1 MKKLLLLGIM
11 LLGMGGANYAHELDK
26 CVHELDKKITFEE
39 ALISTDPFVI
49 VQDGKVLCGPLSS
62 TDGSLTFKDVT
73 EISDYAYSFKFE
85 DAGEGN
91 YYMNLYNQEATPAS
105 KGYVIAAIWSH
116 TYLSGNKD
124 QEGIEGCGQWTIAE
138 AGEKLYTIRNVGVKN
153 GGYNNK
159 PNGNEGDRT
168 ALGFLAITT
177 DGYWA
182 NHVTH
187 YNTSGTWEFWTLKEV
202 ASVMFFQKN
211 TFDAAL
217 ASTDPYVIV
226 QDEKV
231 LCGPLS
237 STDGSLTFKNINEI
251 YDYAYSF
258 KFEDAGEGNYYMN
271 LYNQE
276 ATPASKG
283 YVIAAV
289 WSHTFLSGNK
299 GQEGIEGCGQ
309 WTIAEAG
316 EKLYTIRNV
325 GVKNGGYNNKPN
337 GNDGDR
343 TALGYLAITTGG
355 YWANHV
361 THYNTSGTWE
371 FWTQKNNRTYSCDK
385 ALDFSDVDGLEA
397 YAITAFNPS
406 TATLTL
412 TKVTKAPANTGLYL
426 VNTNEK
432 FSYKIPVIASADA
445 IEGNLLHASSGT
457 DNLEPTDG
465 SNTNLIFGGTGADRG
480 FHTLSA
486 AGIMGANKAYLQI
499 PTDDYN
505 TAMSASAPLRFVFED
520 EDATGIV
527 EVKTVENT
535 DDAWYTLNG
544 VKLNGQ
550 PTEKGIYINNGKK
563 VIIK

>member
-1 MKKLLLLGIM
+1 M
-11 LLGMGGANYAHELDK
+11 L
-26 CVHELDKKITFEE
+26 
-39 ALISTDPFVI
+39 P
-49 VQDGKVLCGPLSS
+49 
-62 TDGSLTFKDVT
+62 
-73 EISDYAYSFKFE
+73 
-85 DAGEGN
+85 
-91 YYMNLYNQEATPAS
+91 
-105 KGYVIAAIWSH
+105 
-116 TYLSGNKD
+116 
-124 QEGIEGCGQWTIAE
+124 
-138 AGEKLYTIRNVGVKN
+138 TIRNVGVKN

-159 PNGNEGDRT
+159 PN
-168 ALGFLAITT
+168 
-177 DGYWA
+177 DG
-182 NHVTH
+182 
-187 YNTSGTWEFWTLKEV
+187 
-202 ASVMFFQKN
+202 
-211 TFDAAL
+211 
-217 ASTDPYVIV
+217 
-226 QDEKV
+226 
-231 LCGPLS
+231 
-237 STDGSLTFKNINEI
+237 
-251 YDYAYSF
+251 
-258 KFEDAGEGNYYMN
+258 
-271 LYNQE
+271 
-276 ATPASKG
+276 
-283 YVIAAV
+283 
-289 WSHTFLSGNK
+289 
-299 GQEGIEGCGQ
+299 
-309 WTIAEAG
+309 
-316 EKLYTIRNV
+316 
-325 GVKNGGYNNKPN
+325 
-337 GNDGDR
+337 DGDR
-343 TALGYLAITTGG
+343 TAQGFLAITTGG

-457 DNLEPTDG
+457 DDLEPTDG